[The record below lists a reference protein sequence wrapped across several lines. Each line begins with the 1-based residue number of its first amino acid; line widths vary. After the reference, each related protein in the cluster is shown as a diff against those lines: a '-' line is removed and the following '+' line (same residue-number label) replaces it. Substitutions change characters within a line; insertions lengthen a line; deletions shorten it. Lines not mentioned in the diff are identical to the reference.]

1 MKIYLV
7 LACAVTLL
15 VFGQSESCKNTK
27 MSNTPRAQAGSSS
40 GSSGD
45 SIPAGPWGGN
55 HIRLNVNK
63 NSAEVEFDCAHG
75 TISEAIV
82 PDSAGRFDVMG
93 TFTRERGGPVRRG
106 VESKSVAARYA
117 GTVEGETMMLT
128 LKFVETQADGGT
140 FTLTQGSEG
149 RLFKCR

>member
-1 MKIYLV
+1 
-7 LACAVTLL
+7 
-15 VFGQSESCKNTK
+15 
-27 MSNTPRAQAGSSS
+27 MSNTPTSQASSS
-40 GSSGD
+40 SSSGD
-45 SIPAGPWGGN
+45 SILTGPWGGN
-55 HIRLNVNK
+55 HIRVNVSK
-63 NSAEVEFDCAHG
+63 SSAEVEFDCAHG

-82 PDSAGRFDVMG
+82 LDSEGRFDVAG

-106 VESKSVAARYA
+106 AESKSVAVRYV
-117 GTVEGETMMLT
+117 GKVEGDTMTLT